1 MFYLQPTFIFI
12 TCSSPWYLQHLIK
25 TRNKQ
30 LPGLCLS
37 LFNNREQQLTMKLG
51 FIYFC
56 LLISSQTRYSSVCTW
71 LILPSLPPLQP
82 LSQPQLWRRFTAV
95 LPCPSTLVLGQRLH
109 LLSYNGKLVSVYLFF
124 KLPTKNVRDQTIS
137 STKSCSKALAL
148 QLSHQRE
155 TRPVTEQPRHY
166 DLEKNTITP
175 EMPCIQFLFLPMFKN
190 GISVFCIQRRI
201 FRMSFYH

>member
-1 MFYLQPTFIFI
+1 MQPTFIFI

-124 KLPTKNVRDQTIS
+124 KLPTKNMRSNYQQHKKLFEGTSIAVTTPERNQASNRAATPLWFRKKYYHSGNALHSVFVS
-137 STKSCSKALAL
+137 ST
-148 QLSHQRE
+148 
-155 TRPVTEQPRHY
+155 V
-166 DLEKNTITP
+166 
-175 EMPCIQFLFLPMFKN
+175 
-190 GISVFCIQRRI
+190 
-201 FRMSFYH
+201 